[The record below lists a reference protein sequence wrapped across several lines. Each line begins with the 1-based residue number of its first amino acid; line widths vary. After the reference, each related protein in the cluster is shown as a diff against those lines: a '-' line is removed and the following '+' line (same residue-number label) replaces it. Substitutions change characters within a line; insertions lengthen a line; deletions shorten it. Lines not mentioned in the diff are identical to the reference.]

1 MLNTLAKVALEQFSQ
16 LTRVFSHRRAVF
28 PSYEAITLAT
38 KFAYAKVSLG
48 KGIIIIITQ
57 HKLFLFELL
66 RKYAIYL
73 ISWQMF
79 YYWK

>member
-38 KFAYAKVSLG
+38 KFAYAKKALSSL
-48 KGIIIIITQ
+48 
-57 HKLFLFELL
+57 LL
-66 RKYAIYL
+66 SINFSYL
-73 ISWQMF
+73 SC
-79 YYWK
+79 